1 MNKKSCLQNQQAEA
15 ENVEET
21 NPEKEPSIPEV
32 SSEKTNNDR
41 SSPVDEDGDTPERDQ
56 GGPLS
61 LDERERVANL
71 QRLAR
76 LEKEVQNLRRLLGL
90 QVSL

>member
-1 MNKKSCLQNQQAEA
+1 M
-15 ENVEET
+15 EET
-21 NPEKEPSIPEV
+21 KLEKEPSIPEM

-41 SSPVDEDGDTPERDQ
+41 SSRVDEDGDATERDQ
-56 GGPLS
+56 SGPLS
-61 LDERERVANL
+61 PDERERVANL

>member
-1 MNKKSCLQNQQAEA
+1 M
-15 ENVEET
+15 EET
-21 NPEKEPSIPEV
+21 NPEKEPSIPEM
-32 SSEKTNNDR
+32 SSEKTNDDR
-41 SSPVDEDGDTPERDQ
+41 GSRVDEDGDTPERDQ
-56 GGPLS
+56 SGPLS

-76 LEKEVQNLRRLLGL
+76 LEKEVRNLRRLLGL

>member
-1 MNKKSCLQNQQAEA
+1 MQ
-15 ENVEET
+15 ET
-21 NPEKEPSIPEV
+21 NPEKEPSISEM

-41 SSPVDEDGDTPERDQ
+41 SCRVDEDGDTTERDQ
-56 GGPLS
+56 SGPLS

>member
-1 MNKKSCLQNQQAEA
+1 M
-15 ENVEET
+15 EET
-21 NPEKEPSIPEV
+21 NPEKEPSIPEMC
-32 SSEKTNNDR
+32 SEKTNNDR
-41 SSPVDEDGDTPERDQ
+41 SSRVDEDGDTAERDQ
-56 GGPLS
+56 SGPLS

-76 LEKEVQNLRRLLGL
+76 LEKEVQSLRRLLGL

>member
-1 MNKKSCLQNQQAEA
+1 MEEA
-15 ENVEET
+15 
-21 NPEKEPSIPEV
+21 NPEKEPSLPEM

-41 SSPVDEDGDTPERDQ
+41 SSRVDEDGDTPERDQ
-56 GGPLS
+56 SGPPS
-61 LDERERVANL
+61 LDERDRVANL

-90 QVSL
+90 QVSLWSS